1 MVLSEIVHQTKI
13 IIMKSLMNIKS
24 ITIALASMI
33 MLAACEKEYK
43 SILTEETN
51 LGNTAFVKFHNA
63 IINSNRT
70 YIYSDMVPLNGA
82 TIAYGGLFP
91 SLSPSYTALAA
102 GTRAIA
108 IRDTLAPSTQYPISF
123 NAPMTAGTFY
133 TIFAYDSLN
142 APQYKV
148 IQDNIQVFNDTAAR
162 VRFANFPFS
171 TTAIPNVDIFSQKQ
185 QANVFTNI
193 STAAVTDFISFSANI
208 SDTLYVRPTGT
219 TNNLTQLNGLVA
231 TAKRNYTVIFRGS
244 YRSTTGTAARTL
256 TSFLSY

>member
-1 MVLSEIVHQTKI
+1 
-13 IIMKSLMNIKS
+13 MKSLMNIKS

-51 LGNTAFVKFHNA
+51 LSNTAFVKFHNA

-171 TTAIPNVDIFSQKQ
+171 TTAMPNVDIFSQKQ
-185 QANVFTNI
+185 QANIFTNI
-193 STAAVTDFISFSANI
+193 STAAVTDFISFRANI

>member
-1 MVLSEIVHQTKI
+1 
-13 IIMKSLMNIKS
+13 MKSLMNIKS

-162 VRFANFPFS
+162 VRFANFPYS
-171 TTAIPNVDIFSQKQ
+171 TTAMPNVDIFSQKQ
-185 QANVFTNI
+185 QANIFTNI

>member
-1 MVLSEIVHQTKI
+1 
-13 IIMKSLMNIKS
+13 MNIKS

>member
-162 VRFANFPFS
+162 VRFANFPYS
-171 TTAIPNVDIFSQKQ
+171 TTAMPNVDIFSQKQ
-185 QANVFTNI
+185 QANIFTNI
-193 STAAVTDFISFSANI
+193 STAAVTDFISFRANI

-244 YRSTTGTAARTL
+244 YRTTAGAAARTL

>member
-1 MVLSEIVHQTKI
+1 
-13 IIMKSLMNIKS
+13 MKSLMNIKS

-51 LGNTAFVKFHNA
+51 LSNTAFVKFHNA

-162 VRFANFPFS
+162 VRFANFPYS
-171 TTAIPNVDIFSQKQ
+171 TTAMPNVDIFSQKQ
-185 QANVFTNI
+185 QANIFTNI
-193 STAAVTDFISFSANI
+193 STAAVTDFISFRANI

>member
-1 MVLSEIVHQTKI
+1 MVLSEIDHQTKI
-13 IIMKSLMNIKS
+13 IIMKFSMNIKS
-24 ITIALASMI
+24 ITIALVCII

-43 SILTEETN
+43 SLLTEETN

-70 YIYSDMVPLNGA
+70 YIYSDLVPLNGA

-91 SLSPSYTALAA
+91 SLSPSYAALAA

-123 NAPMTAGTFY
+123 NAPMNAGSYY

-142 APQYKV
+142 APKFRL

-162 VRFANFPFS
+162 IRFANFPFS

-185 QANVFTNI
+185 QANLFTNI
-193 STAAVTDFISFSANI
+193 STAAVTDFISFRANF

-219 TNNLTQLNGLVA
+219 TDNLTQLNGLVA

-244 YRSTTGTAARTL
+244 YRTTTGTAARTL
-256 TSFLSY
+256 TQFLSY

>member
-1 MVLSEIVHQTKI
+1 
-13 IIMKSLMNIKS
+13 MKSLMNIKS

-43 SILTEETN
+43 SLLTEETN

-142 APQYKV
+142 APKYKV

-185 QANVFTNI
+185 QANIFTNI
-193 STAAVTDFISFSANI
+193 STAAVTDFISFRANI
-208 SDTLYVRPTGT
+208 SDTLFVRPTGT
-219 TNNLTQLNGLVA
+219 TTNLTQLNGLVP

-244 YRSTTGTAARTL
+244 YRTTAGAAARTL

>member
-1 MVLSEIVHQTKI
+1 
-13 IIMKSLMNIKS
+13 MKSLMNIKS
-24 ITIALASMI
+24 ITIAIASIFVLAS
-33 MLAACEKEYK
+33 CEKEYK
-43 SILTEETN
+43 SIIGEETN

-70 YIYSDMVPLNGA
+70 YIYSDLVPLNGA
-82 TIAYGGLFP
+82 TIAYGGVFP
-91 SLSPSYTALAA
+91 SLSPSYSAVNA

-123 NAPMTAGTFY
+123 SAAMTGGNYY

-142 APQYKV
+142 APKYRV
-148 IQDNIQVFNDTAAR
+148 IQDNIQVFNDTSAR
-162 VRFANFPFS
+162 IRFANFPYS

-193 STAAVTDFISFSANI
+193 STAAVTDFISFRAGI

-219 TNNLTQLNGLVA
+219 TTNLTQLNGLVP

-244 YRSTTGTAARTL
+244 YRTTSGTAARTL

>member
-1 MVLSEIVHQTKI
+1 
-13 IIMKSLMNIKS
+13 MKSLMNIKS

-142 APQYKV
+142 APKYKV

-193 STAAVTDFISFSANI
+193 STAAVTDFISFRANI

>member
-1 MVLSEIVHQTKI
+1 
-13 IIMKSLMNIKS
+13 MKSLMNIKS
-24 ITIALASMI
+24 IAIALASI
-33 MLAACEKEYK
+33 IVLAACEKEYK

-70 YIYSDMVPLNGA
+70 YIYSDLVPLNGA

-91 SLSPSYTALAA
+91 ALSPSYAALAA
-102 GTRAIA
+102 GTRNIA
-108 IRDTLAPSTQYPISF
+108 IRDTLVPSTQYPISF
-123 NAPMTAGTFY
+123 SAPMIGGNYY

-142 APQYKV
+142 APKFRL

-162 VRFANFPFS
+162 IRFANFPFS

-185 QANVFTNI
+185 QANIFTNI
-193 STAAVTDFISFSANI
+193 STAAVTDFIMFRANI

-231 TAKRNYTVIFRGS
+231 TAKRNYTLIFRGS

>member
-1 MVLSEIVHQTKI
+1 
-13 IIMKSLMNIKS
+13 MKSLMNIKS

-142 APQYKV
+142 APKYKV

-162 VRFANFPFS
+162 VRFANFPYS
-171 TTAIPNVDIFSQKQ
+171 TTAMPNVDIFSQKQ
-185 QANVFTNI
+185 QANIFTNI
-193 STAAVTDFISFSANI
+193 STAAVTDFISFRANI
-208 SDTLYVRPTGT
+208 SDTLFVRPTGT

>member
-1 MVLSEIVHQTKI
+1 
-13 IIMKSLMNIKS
+13 MKSLMNIKS

-142 APQYKV
+142 APKYKV

-171 TTAIPNVDIFSQKQ
+171 TTAMPNVDIFSQKQ
-185 QANVFTNI
+185 QANIFTNI
-193 STAAVTDFISFSANI
+193 STAAVTDFISFRANI

>member
-142 APQYKV
+142 APKYKV

-162 VRFANFPFS
+162 VRFANFPYS
-171 TTAIPNVDIFSQKQ
+171 TTAMPNVDIFSQKQ
-185 QANVFTNI
+185 QANIFTNI
-193 STAAVTDFISFSANI
+193 STAAVTDFISFRANI

>member
-1 MVLSEIVHQTKI
+1 
-13 IIMKSLMNIKS
+13 MNIKS
-24 ITIALASMI
+24 ITIALVCMI

-43 SILTEETN
+43 SLLTEETN
-51 LGNTAFVKFHNA
+51 LGKTAFVKFHNA

-70 YIYSDMVPLNGA
+70 YIYSDLVPLNGA

-91 SLSPSYTALAA
+91 SLSPSYAALAA

-108 IRDTLAPSTQYPISF
+108 IRDTLVPSTQYPISF
-123 NAPMTAGTFY
+123 NAQMVAGSYY

-142 APQYKV
+142 APK
-148 IQDNIQVFNDTAAR
+148 IRLIEDNIQVFNDTSAR
-162 VRFANFPFS
+162 IRFANFPFS
-171 TTAIPNVDIFSQKQ
+171 TTAIPNIDIFSQKQ

-193 STAAVTDFISFSANI
+193 STASVTDFISYRAGI

-219 TNNLTQLNGLVA
+219 TTNLTQLNGLVP

-244 YRSTTGTAARTL
+244 YRTTAGAAARTL

>member
-1 MVLSEIVHQTKI
+1 
-13 IIMKSLMNIKS
+13 MKSLMNIKS
-24 ITIALASMI
+24 ITIALVCMI

-43 SILTEETN
+43 SLLTEETN

-148 IQDNIQVFNDTAAR
+148 VQDNIQVFNDTAAR
-162 VRFANFPFS
+162 VRFANFPYS
-171 TTAIPNVDIFSQKQ
+171 TTAMPNVDIFSQKQ
-185 QANVFTNI
+185 QANIFTNI
-193 STAAVTDFISFSANI
+193 STAAVSDFISFRAGI

-244 YRSTTGTAARTL
+244 YRSTTGAAARTL

>member
-1 MVLSEIVHQTKI
+1 MVLSEIDHKTKI
-13 IIMKSLMNIKS
+13 IIMKFSMNIKS

-33 MLAACEKEYK
+33 VLAACEKEYK

-142 APQYKV
+142 APKYKV

-162 VRFANFPFS
+162 VRFANFPYS
-171 TTAIPNVDIFSQKQ
+171 TTAMPNVDIFSQKQ
-185 QANVFTNI
+185 QANIFTNI
-193 STAAVTDFISFSANI
+193 STAAVTDFISFRANI

>member
-1 MVLSEIVHQTKI
+1 MVLTEIDHQNKT
-13 IIMKSLMNIKS
+13 IIMKSLMNIRS
-24 ITIALASMI
+24 ITIAIASIIVLAS
-33 MLAACEKEYK
+33 CEKEYT

-70 YIYSDMVPLNGA
+70 YVYSDLVPLNGA
-82 TIAYGGLFP
+82 IIAYGGVFP
-91 SLSPSYTALAA
+91 SLSPSYSALNP

-123 NAPMTAGTFY
+123 NAALTGGNYY

-142 APQYKV
+142 APKYKV
-148 IQDNIQVFNDTAAR
+148 TQDNIQVFNDTSAR
-162 VRFANFPFS
+162 IRFANFPFS

-193 STAAVTDFISFSANI
+193 STATVTDFIPYRAGI

-219 TNNLTQLNGLVA
+219 TTNLTQLNGLVPTA
-231 TAKRNYTVIFRGS
+231 TRNYTVIFRGS
-244 YRSTTGTAARTL
+244 YRTTTGTAARTL
-256 TSFLSY
+256 ASFLSY

>member
-1 MVLSEIVHQTKI
+1 
-13 IIMKSLMNIKS
+13 MKSLMNIKS

-142 APQYKV
+142 APKYKV

>member
-1 MVLSEIVHQTKI
+1 
-13 IIMKSLMNIKS
+13 MKSLMNIKS

-33 MLAACEKEYK
+33 VLAACEKEYK

-171 TTAIPNVDIFSQKQ
+171 TTAMPNVDIFSQKQ
-185 QANVFTNI
+185 QANIFTNI
-193 STAAVTDFISFSANI
+193 STAAVTDFISFRANI

>member
-142 APQYKV
+142 APKYKV

-171 TTAIPNVDIFSQKQ
+171 TTAMPNVDIFSQKQ
-185 QANVFTNI
+185 QANIFTNI
-193 STAAVTDFISFSANI
+193 STAAVTDFISFRANI

-244 YRSTTGTAARTL
+244 YRTTAGAAARTL

>member
-1 MVLSEIVHQTKI
+1 
-13 IIMKSLMNIKS
+13 MKSLMNIKS

-43 SILTEETN
+43 SLLTEETN

-142 APQYKV
+142 APKYKV

-193 STAAVTDFISFSANI
+193 STAAVTDFISFGANI
-208 SDTLYVRPTGT
+208 SDTLFVRPTGT
-219 TNNLTQLNGLVA
+219 TTNLTQLNGLVP

-244 YRSTTGTAARTL
+244 YRTTAGAAARTL

>member
-1 MVLSEIVHQTKI
+1 
-13 IIMKSLMNIKS
+13 MKSLMNIKS

-43 SILTEETN
+43 SLLTEETN

-142 APQYKV
+142 APKYKV

-162 VRFANFPFS
+162 VRFANFPYS
-171 TTAIPNVDIFSQKQ
+171 TTAMPNVDIFSQKQ
-185 QANVFTNI
+185 QANIFTNI
-193 STAAVTDFISFSANI
+193 STAAVTDFISFRANI
-208 SDTLYVRPTGT
+208 SDTLFVRPTGT

>member
-1 MVLSEIVHQTKI
+1 
-13 IIMKSLMNIKS
+13 MKFSMNIKS
-24 ITIALASMI
+24 ITIALVCMI

-43 SILTEETN
+43 SLLTEETN
-51 LGNTAFVKFHNA
+51 LGKTAFVKFHNA

-70 YIYSDMVPLNGA
+70 YIYSDLVPLNGA

-91 SLSPSYTALAA
+91 SLSPSYAALAA
-102 GTRAIA
+102 GTRAIS

-123 NAPMTAGTFY
+123 STAMTGGNYY
-133 TIFAYDSLN
+133 TIFAYDSLS
-142 APQYKV
+142 APKYKV
-148 IQDNIQVFNDTAAR
+148 VQDNIQVFNDTSAR
-162 VRFANFPFS
+162 IRFANFPFS

-193 STAAVTDFISFSANI
+193 STASVTDFISYRAGI
-208 SDTLYVRPTGT
+208 SDTLFVRPTGT
-219 TNNLTQLNGLVA
+219 TTNLTQLNGLVP

-244 YRSTTGTAARTL
+244 YRTTAGVAARTL

>member
-1 MVLSEIVHQTKI
+1 MVLSEIDHLIKI
-13 IIMKSLMNIKS
+13 IIMKSFMNIKS

-43 SILTEETN
+43 SLLTEETN

-70 YIYSDMVPLNGA
+70 YIYSDLVPLNGA

-91 SLSPSYTALAA
+91 ALSPSYAALAA
-102 GTRAIA
+102 GTRNIA
-108 IRDTLAPSTQYPISF
+108 IRDTLVPSTQYPISF
-123 NAPMTAGTFY
+123 SAPMIGGNYY

-142 APQYKV
+142 APKYKV

-162 VRFANFPFS
+162 IRFANFPFS

-193 STAAVTDFISFSANI
+193 STAAVTDFIPYRAGI
-208 SDTLYVRPTGT
+208 SDTLYVRATGT
-219 TNNLTQLNGLVA
+219 TTNLTQLNGLVP

-244 YRSTTGTAARTL
+244 YRLTSGTAARTL

>member
-1 MVLSEIVHQTKI
+1 
-13 IIMKSLMNIKS
+13 MKSLMNIKS

-43 SILTEETN
+43 SILTGETN

-171 TTAIPNVDIFSQKQ
+171 TTAMPNVDIFSQKQ
-185 QANVFTNI
+185 QANIFTNI
-193 STAAVTDFISFSANI
+193 STAAVTDFISFRANI

>member
-1 MVLSEIVHQTKI
+1 
-13 IIMKSLMNIKS
+13 MKSLMNIKS

-171 TTAIPNVDIFSQKQ
+171 TTAMPNVDIFSQKQ
-185 QANVFTNI
+185 QANIFTNI

>member
-162 VRFANFPFS
+162 VRFANFPYS
-171 TTAIPNVDIFSQKQ
+171 TTAMPNVDIFSQKQ
-185 QANVFTNI
+185 QANIFTNI
-193 STAAVTDFISFSANI
+193 STAAVTDFISFRANI

>member
-1 MVLSEIVHQTKI
+1 
-13 IIMKSLMNIKS
+13 
-24 ITIALASMI
+24 MI

-171 TTAIPNVDIFSQKQ
+171 TTAMPNVDIFSQKQ
-185 QANVFTNI
+185 QANIFTNI
-193 STAAVTDFISFSANI
+193 STAAVTDFISFRANI

>member
-1 MVLSEIVHQTKI
+1 
-13 IIMKSLMNIKS
+13 MNIKS

-91 SLSPSYTALAA
+91 SLSPSYTALTA

-142 APQYKV
+142 APKYKV

-244 YRSTTGTAARTL
+244 YRTTAGAAARTL

>member
-1 MVLSEIVHQTKI
+1 
-13 IIMKSLMNIKS
+13 
-24 ITIALASMI
+24 
-33 MLAACEKEYK
+33 
-43 SILTEETN
+43 
-51 LGNTAFVKFHNA
+51 VKFHNA

-70 YIYSDMVPLNGA
+70 YIYSDLVPLNGA

-91 SLSPSYTALAA
+91 SLSPSYTALTA

-142 APQYKV
+142 APKYKV

-162 VRFANFPFS
+162 VRFANFPYS
-171 TTAIPNVDIFSQKQ
+171 TTAMPNVDIFSQKQ
-185 QANVFTNI
+185 QANIFTNI
-193 STAAVTDFISFSANI
+193 STAAVTDFISFRANI
-208 SDTLYVRPTGT
+208 SDTLFVRPTGT
-219 TNNLTQLNGLVA
+219 TTNLTQLNGLVP

-244 YRSTTGTAARTL
+244 YRTTAGAAARTL

>member
-1 MVLSEIVHQTKI
+1 MVLSEIDHLTKI

-24 ITIALASMI
+24 ITIALASI
-33 MLAACEKEYK
+33 IVLAACEKEYK
-43 SILTEETN
+43 SLLTEETN

-70 YIYSDMVPLNGA
+70 YIYSDLVPLNGA

-91 SLSPSYTALAA
+91 ALSPSYAALAA
-102 GTRAIA
+102 GTRNIA
-108 IRDTLAPSTQYPISF
+108 IRDTLVPSTQYPISF
-123 NAPMTAGTFY
+123 SAPMIGGNYY
-133 TIFAYDSLN
+133 TIFAYDSVN
-142 APQYKV
+142 APKFRL
-148 IQDNIQVFNDTAAR
+148 ILDNIQVFNDTAAR
-162 VRFANFPFS
+162 IRFANFPFS

-185 QANVFTNI
+185 QANIFTNI
-193 STAAVTDFISFSANI
+193 STASVTDFISYRAGI

-219 TNNLTQLNGLVA
+219 TTNLTQLNGLVP

-244 YRSTTGTAARTL
+244 YRLTTGTAARTL

>member
-1 MVLSEIVHQTKI
+1 MVLTEIDHQNKT
-13 IIMKSLMNIKS
+13 IIMKSSMKFKYF
-24 ITIALASMI
+24 TIAIASIIVLAS
-33 MLAACEKEYK
+33 CKKEYA

-51 LGNTAFVKFHNA
+51 LGSTAFVKFHNA

-70 YIYSDMVPLNGA
+70 YIYSDLVPLNGA
-82 TIAYGGLFP
+82 TVAYGGLFP
-91 SLSPSYTALAA
+91 SLSPSYSAVKA

-108 IRDTLAPSTQYPISF
+108 IRDTLFPSTQYPISF
-123 NAPMTAGTFY
+123 STEMTGGNYY

-148 IQDNIQVFNDTAAR
+148 VQDNIQVFNDTAAR
-162 VRFANFPFS
+162 IRFANLPFS
-171 TTAIPNVDIFSQKQ
+171 TTTMPNVDIFSQKQ

-193 STAAVTDFISFSANI
+193 STAAVTDFIPYRAGI

-219 TNNLTQLNGLVA
+219 TTNLTQLNGLVP

-244 YRSTTGTAARTL
+244 YRATTGTNARTL

>member
-24 ITIALASMI
+24 ITIALASII

-70 YIYSDMVPLNGA
+70 YIYSDLVPLNGA

-91 SLSPSYTALAA
+91 SLSPSYTALTA

-142 APQYKV
+142 APKYKV

-162 VRFANFPFS
+162 VRFANFPYS
-171 TTAIPNVDIFSQKQ
+171 TTAMPNVDIFSQKQ
-185 QANVFTNI
+185 QANIFTNI
-193 STAAVTDFISFSANI
+193 STAAVTDFISFRANI
-208 SDTLYVRPTGT
+208 SDTLFVRPTGT
-219 TNNLTQLNGLVA
+219 TTNLTQLNGLVP

-244 YRSTTGTAARTL
+244 YRTTAGAAARTL

>member
-43 SILTEETN
+43 SLLTEETN

-142 APQYKV
+142 APKYKV

-185 QANVFTNI
+185 QANIFTNI
-193 STAAVTDFISFSANI
+193 STAAVTDFISFRANI
-208 SDTLYVRPTGT
+208 SDTLFVRPTGT
-219 TNNLTQLNGLVA
+219 TTNLTQLNGLVP

-244 YRSTTGTAARTL
+244 YRTTAGAAARTL